1 MTDLWWVRRDARLGD
16 NPALV
21 EAQAGGAAAAVFAWT
36 PALHCWSG
44 RRRAHLARVI
54 WSLREDVGGALAV
67 RRGEAADV
75 VVAAA
80 REAGARVVWAAEEFS
95 PSGVREQAGVA
106 LALAADG
113 RELHLVGSP
122 YAVAPGTV
130 TKADGSEYRVFTPFY
145 RAWADRAWA
154 DRAWGERA
162 REGGGSGR
170 PATPADPSRFAP
182 LPSDVSLDSEA
193 ARGDVDDLLGYPHEF
208 GERRALDRLERFVG
222 SSPVGSGLAGSGLV
236 GIRPPGSD
244 LAGSLLARYGEDR
257 DRPDLPGASGLSVAL
272 AFGEIHPRTILAA
285 TRDVPRPGA
294 RSFERQLAWRDFHAD
309 VLWRHPR
316 ALRES
321 LAAVVPNDA
330 WASGA
335 GADAAFMAWRDGLTG
350 FPLVDAGMR
359 ELAATGVMHGRAR
372 MVAASFLVKDL
383 HLPWQRGADLFRR
396 RLLDYD
402 HAQNQLNWQ
411 WVAGTGRD
419 AAPFHRI
426 FNPELQRARFDP
438 ERRYVERWVP
448 ELDTPAY
455 PSPIVDHAAERRV
468 ALDARGGR

>member
-1 MTDLWWVRRDARLGD
+1 MADLWWVRRDARLAD

-21 EAQAGGAAAAVFAWT
+21 GAQAGGAAAAVFAWT
-36 PALHCWSG
+36 PALHWWSG

-54 WSLREDVGGALAV
+54 WSLREDVDGALAA

-80 REAGARVVWAAEEFS
+80 REAGSRAVWAAEEFS

-106 LALAADG
+106 LALAAEG
-113 RELHLVGSP
+113 RELHLLGSP
-122 YAVAPGTV
+122 YAVEPGTM
-130 TKADGSEYRVFTPFY
+130 TKADGSEYRVFTPFH
-145 RAWADRAWA
+145 
-154 DRAWGERA
+154 RAWGERVWA
-162 REGGGSGR
+162 GGGRGDGGR
-170 PATPADPSRFAP
+170 GDGVWGGGVVLPAPPADPSRFAP
-182 LPSDVSLDSEA
+182 LPSDVSLDSDVNLDAEA
-193 ARGDVDDLLGYPHEF
+193 ARGDVDDLLGYAHEF
-208 GERRALDRLERFVG
+208 GERRALDRLERFV
-222 SSPVGSGLAGSGLV
+222 SSRLS
-236 GIRPPGSD
+236 
-244 LAGSLLARYGEDR
+244 RYGEDR

-285 TRDVPRPGA
+285 TRRVAGPGA

-321 LAAVVPNDA
+321 LAAVVPDGA

-335 GADAAFMAWRDGLTG
+335 GADAAFIAWRDGLTG

-396 RLLDYD
+396 RLLDFD

-419 AAPFHRI
+419 AAPYHRI

-455 PSPIVDHAAERRV
+455 PRPIVDHAVERRV
-468 ALDARGGR
+468 ALDARVGRQF